1 MITMGI
7 FRLSDKI
14 RFLPVIH
21 GSANFTRI
29 VREQILSS
37 STDCVAVALPPEFQS
52 TVEDGIKRLP
62 LISLSCQDNSKGVV
76 NYVPIDPCQPV
87 IMGLR
92 IAAQEGIFR
101 KYIDWSCDDYETRKI
116 DFPDTYALRHMS
128 YEKFCAA
135 ILLTVK
141 RPDTGSLHDKRARWM
156 AFQLHQMEMEF
167 NHITLI
173 CSILDWPWIK
183 EAYDERKPYDKPEQ
197 TGIPQSYGVDNET
210 LFFALTEFPYIT
222 YLYEKNRQEM
232 KSDKEVSI
240 DGIKEILLRA
250 RQMFTEKHKV
260 RYHNLTSQTFQIYLQ
275 YVRNLTLLEN
285 RLTPDLYT
293 LITTAKQI
301 GGDPFAIA
309 VLDAAREYPFQKND
323 SASFEPLTLGIDKAI
338 GRDESPV
345 DMKNRLSEI
354 QLEWRSMDLKPE
366 ADMQKQVEWK
376 YNWNPYGQCSYPPED
391 DQIESFNSHVR
402 EQTKL
407 LLSNDLART
416 EKFTSSVK
424 DGIDMRDTLRHWHEG
439 DIYVKEIPASKGRVE
454 IVVFLFDVEPNPEV
468 YQWRQTWYAE
478 HNEESTLCFFATNY
492 MSDMVGPGIGRATYG
507 GCMMIYPPRLIP
519 DIWEDRRINTA
530 KTLEE
535 KILEAAFFHSQEKHI
550 TVVSPCLP
558 KSSWRR
564 LARKYHKS
572 IIHIPLKRFSNQ
584 TIEKI
589 RRFHVLN
596 GKQIR
601 SFASHFIQDL

>member
-338 GRDESPV
+338 GSDESPV

>member
-197 TGIPQSYGVDNET
+197 TGIPQSYGVENET

-338 GRDESPV
+338 GSDESPV

>member
-1 MITMGI
+1 MGI

-29 VREQILSS
+29 VRDQILSS

-197 TGIPQSYGVDNET
+197 TGIPQSYGVENET

-338 GRDESPV
+338 GSDESPV

-454 IVVFLFDVEPNPEV
+454 VVVFLFDVEPNPEV

>member
-1 MITMGI
+1 MGI

-29 VREQILSS
+29 VRDQILSS

-101 KYIDWSCDDYETRKI
+101 KYIDWSCDDYEMRKI

-197 TGIPQSYGVDNET
+197 TGIPQSYGVENET

-338 GRDESPV
+338 GSDESPV